1 MKLVELL
8 IMGIIEKYQKQ
19 KITNKI
25 QLLDLG
31 TLNVANA
38 QYLTAKTAL
47 KNARKQNTVK
57 NYEIAEKEYEKF
69 FDYLTIDTNSYVE
82 MAEIK
87 RNLGKLSHAID
98 NIKRAIELKN
108 KRPDFLKRD
117 QSSLFG
123 KLFTLYILNREFD
136 SAEALLYDN
145 HIKSDKEIYNL
156 RNTLEICFQNFG
168 DSDKNTLNAIY
179 QKINKSFTDKIPTST
194 SPATLSMLRPFE
206 NSKYKIWIL
215 AFLHYFDIATVAD
228 IRSVIKINDATTKR
242 LIDELVEDK
251 ILIKMNGYRR
261 IHVRLTDDGSE
272 AANEIVDE
280 IEDILKHVSPKDD
293 NEYEAT
299 KAIDESKNNIKN
311 TSVKEFEISRY
322 NIEVIKKYQEIKKEF
337 KKNSSLL

>member
-25 QLLDLG
+25 RLLDLG
-31 TLNVANA
+31 TLNVANS

-47 KNARKQNTVK
+47 KNARKQKTVK
-57 NYEIAEKEYEKF
+57 NYEIAEEEYEKF
-69 FDYLTIDTNSYVE
+69 FGYLTIDTNSYVE

-87 RNLGKLSHAID
+87 RNLGKYSHAID
-98 NIKRAIELKN
+98 NIRMAIELKN
-108 KRPDFLKRD
+108 QRPRILIRD
-117 QSSLFG
+117 QSSLYG

-136 SAEALLYDN
+136 SAESLLD

-156 RNTLEICFQNFG
+156 RNTLEICLKNFG
-168 DSDKNTLNAIY
+168 DSDKNTLNTIY

-194 SPATLSMLRPFE
+194 SPPTLSMLRPFE
-206 NSKYKIWIL
+206 NSKYKIWIM

-251 ILIKMNGYRR
+251 ILIKINGYRR
-261 IHVRLTDDGSE
+261 IHVRLTNDGSE
-272 AANEIVDE
+272 EAKTIVDE
-280 IEDILKHVSPKDD
+280 IEDILKHVTPKDD
-293 NEYEAT
+293 DEYKAA

-311 TSVKEFEISRY
+311 TDVEQFEISRY
-322 NIEVIKKYQEIKKEF
+322 SIEVIKKYQEIKEEY